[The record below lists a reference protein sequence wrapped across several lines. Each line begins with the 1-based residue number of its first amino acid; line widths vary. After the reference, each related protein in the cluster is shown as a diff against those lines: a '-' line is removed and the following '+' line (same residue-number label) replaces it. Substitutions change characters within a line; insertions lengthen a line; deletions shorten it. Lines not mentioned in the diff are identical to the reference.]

1 MSSHPSSQPGREPAS
16 QPGHDT
22 EKTLLRTTGQV
33 ARLPVG
39 RGTERRV
46 VNLAA
51 DLREEGSQ
59 LADVEVADLS
69 TDGFMMH
76 CPLDLAP
83 GALVW
88 LKLAGQAPM
97 KAEIIWAQGGK
108 AGCRFTTPLYP
119 SILDQI
125 IAGQAKPGVRR
136 LFTPP
141 EPRAE
146 QGRDAA

>member
-1 MSSHPSSQPGREPAS
+1 MSCHPSFRSGR
-16 QPGHDT
+16 DN

-39 RGTERRV
+39 RGAERRV

-59 LADVEVADLS
+59 LADVEIADLS
-69 TDGFMMH
+69 TDGFSIR
-76 CPLDLAP
+76 CPLDLEP

-88 LKLAGQAPM
+88 LKLSGFAPM
-97 KAEIIWAQGGK
+97 RAEVIWAQDGK
-108 AGCRFTTPLYP
+108 AGCRFGTPLYP
-119 SILDQI
+119 AILDQI
-125 IAGQAKPGVRR
+125 VAGQAKPGVKR

-141 EPRAE
+141 DPN
-146 QGRDAA
+146 RDAA

>member
-1 MSSHPSSQPGREPAS
+1 MSCHPSFRAGPEE
-16 QPGHDT
+16 
-22 EKTLLRTTGQV
+22 EKVLLRTTGQV

-39 RGTERRV
+39 RSAERRV

-69 TDGFMMH
+69 TDGFMMR
-76 CPLDLAP
+76 CPLDLEP
-83 GALVW
+83 GASVW
-88 LKLAGQAPM
+88 LKLSGQPPM
-97 KAEIIWAQGGK
+97 KAEIVWARDGR
-108 AGCRFTTPLYP
+108 AGCRFATTLYP
-119 SILDQI
+119 ATLDEI
-125 IAGQAKPGVRR
+125 IAGQAKPGAKR

-141 EPRAE
+141 EPQAV

>member
-1 MSSHPSSQPGREPAS
+1 MSSHPTFRSGR
-16 QPGHDT
+16 DN

-39 RGTERRV
+39 RGAERRV

-69 TDGFMMH
+69 TDGFMMR

-88 LKLAGQAPM
+88 LKLSGCAPM
-97 KAEIIWAQGGK
+97 KAEIVWAQDGK

-119 SILDQI
+119 AILDQI

-141 EPRAE
+141 VPQPEA
-146 QGRDAA
+146 GRSAA

>member
-1 MSSHPSSQPGREPAS
+1 MSCHPSFRSGR
-16 QPGHDT
+16 DN

-39 RGTERRV
+39 RGAERRV

-59 LADVEVADLS
+59 LADAEVADLS
-69 TDGFMMH
+69 TDGFMIH
-76 CPLDLAP
+76 CSLDLEP

-88 LKLAGQAPM
+88 LKLSGFAPM
-97 KAEIIWAQGGK
+97 KAEVVWARDGK
-108 AGCRFTTPLYP
+108 AGCRFATPLYP
-119 SILDQI
+119 AILDLI
-125 IAGQAKPGVRR
+125 VAGQAKPGVKR

-141 EPRAE
+141 DPN
-146 QGRDAA
+146 RDAA

>member
-1 MSSHPSSQPGREPAS
+1 MSCHPSFRAGR
-16 QPGHDT
+16 DN

-39 RGTERRV
+39 RGAERRV

-69 TDGFMMH
+69 TDGFMIH

-88 LKLAGQAPM
+88 LKLSGVAPM
-97 KAEIIWAQGGK
+97 KAEVIWAQDGR
-108 AGCRFTTPLYP
+108 AGCRFSTPLYP
-119 SILDQI
+119 AILDLI
-125 IAGQAKPGVRR
+125 IAGQARPGIKR

-141 EPRAE
+141 EP
-146 QGRDAA
+146 GRNAA

>member
-1 MSSHPSSQPGREPAS
+1 MSCHPSFRSGR
-16 QPGHDT
+16 DN

-39 RGTERRV
+39 RGAERRV

-88 LKLAGQAPM
+88 LKLSGFAPM
-97 KAEIIWAQGGK
+97 KAEIVWAQDGK
-108 AGCRFTTPLYP
+108 AGCRFSTPLYP
-119 SILDQI
+119 AILDQI
-125 IAGQAKPGVRR
+125 IAGQAKPAGKR

-141 EPRAE
+141 APDA
-146 QGRDAA
+146 QAGRDAA